1 MPRLRLAAFPPLVL
15 RRAKTMFWRC
25 FALTAALCTA
35 SVAQAAFTIVGT
47 RVVYEDAQG
56 EANVRVR
63 YSVGETPVLMQAWL
77 DDGDPESQPGTQDVP
92 FIMNPAVAR
101 MTPRAEQIIRILR
114 VGDLPS
120 ERETLFFFNV
130 LEVLP
135 DADSH
140 SDADESFVHLNMQAR
155 LKFFYRPKGLQP
167 APQRAVESLRFS
179 AEPPGAD
186 GSLRLRVEN
195 PTPYYFTLG
204 QLTLH
209 ASDSAPAL
217 AELDS
222 ARELDPMVAPHSAMT
237 VYMKADGARLPAQA
251 QVRYTWINDQGGYV
265 SQQGRLN

>member
-1 MPRLRLAAFPPLVL
+1 MPRLRLVPLAL
-15 RRAKTMFWRC
+15 RQI
-25 FALTAALCTA
+25 ALWKWLGLIAALCAA
-35 SVAQAAFTIVGT
+35 SVAHAAFTITGT

-56 EANVRVR
+56 EANVRIR

-77 DDGDPESQPGTQDVP
+77 DDGDPESQPGAQDVP
-92 FIMNPAVAR
+92 FIMTPAVAH
-101 MTPRAEQIIRILR
+101 MTPGAEQVIRILR
-114 VGDLPS
+114 VGNLPS

-135 DADSH
+135 DAG

-179 AEPPGAD
+179 AEPQGAD

-204 QLTLH
+204 MLTLH
-209 ASDSAPAL
+209 ASESDSAPAL

-222 ARELDPMVAPHSAMT
+222 ARELGPMVAPHSAMT
-237 VYMKADGARLPAQA
+237 VYLKAAGGARLPAQA
-251 QVRYTWINDQGGYV
+251 QVRYTWINDQGGHV
-265 SQQGRLN
+265 SQQGRLQ